1 MSIKNIIE
9 EKAETLG
16 ISVSPDLI
24 EKLEVYAKELKE
36 WNEKINLTAIT
47 DDEGI
52 TVKHFIDLVFYN
64 YLMKCFVLVDLKT
77 GKITHQENSKIIDV
91 GTGAG
96 FPGLVIAA
104 ARPDVKV
111 TLLDSTGKK
120 LKVVND
126 IGEKMGLLNYEILN
140 MRAEEAGQKK
150 EYRELYDFATAR
162 AVASMPVL
170 SEYCM
175 PYVKK
180 GGRFVALKSVNEE
193 IRESE
198 NAIKLL
204 GGKKAVQMDYSICNG
219 DNRRLFVIEKIVHYS
234 AGLFLL
240 HRIWTMMVS
249 YI

>member
-52 TVKHFIDLVFYN
+52 TVKHFIDS
-64 YLMKCFVLVDLKT
+64 LMLLKY
-77 GKITHQENSKIIDV
+77 IDIPENSKIIDV

-162 AVASMPVL
+162 AVAELRVL
-170 SEYCM
+170 SEYCL
-175 PYVKK
+175 PFVKQNGYFISMK
-180 GGRFVALKSVNEE
+180 GALADKEIENATNALKTLSGKIEE
-193 IRESE
+193 KYNFNLCDAGERNI
-198 NAIKLL
+198 IKI
-204 GGKKAVQMDYSICNG
+204 KKISQIPTKYPRV
-219 DNRRLFVIEKIVHYS
+219 S
-234 AGLFLL
+234 AQIAKKPL
-240 HRIWTMMVS
+240 
-249 YI
+249 